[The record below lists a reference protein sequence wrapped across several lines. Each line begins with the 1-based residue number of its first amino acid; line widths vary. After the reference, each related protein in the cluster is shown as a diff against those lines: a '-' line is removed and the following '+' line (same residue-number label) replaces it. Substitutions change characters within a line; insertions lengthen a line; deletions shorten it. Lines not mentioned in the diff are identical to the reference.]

1 MSDKTATTAVPI
13 DALIARRWSPRAF
26 DATKNVD
33 EKTLLALLEAAR
45 WAPSCFGDEPWRF
58 VVCNRG
64 QDETAWEKMLGCL
77 AEKNQLWAKHAPVL
91 MLVGSIP
98 TFSHNGSA
106 NRWSQYDTGAASEN
120 VCLQAA
126 SMGLN
131 AHQMGGFDME
141 QARVAFGIPGE
152 VELMA
157 VIAVGYHGAMDALHE
172 DFQEMESATRE
183 RKPLGDGFFASQW
196 GRPVSG

>member
-1 MSDKTATTAVPI
+1 MTDKTANTSVPI

-26 DATKNVD
+26 DKTKPVD

-58 VVCNRG
+58 VVCNRE
-64 QDETAWEKMLGCL
+64 QDKSAWEKMLGCL

-91 MLVGSIP
+91 MLVGGIT

-131 AHQMGGFDME
+131 AHQMGGFDVE
-141 QARVAFGIPGE
+141 QARAAFGIPDE

-157 VIAVGYHGAMDALHE
+157 VIAVGYHGALNTLHE
-172 DFQEMESATRE
+172 DFQGMEDAARE
-183 RKPLGDGFFASQW
+183 RKPLGDNFFAGQW

>member
-1 MSDKTATTAVPI
+1 MTDKTATTAVPV

-26 DATKNVD
+26 DASKSVD
-33 EKTLLALLEAAR
+33 EETLLALLEAAR

-64 QDETAWEKMLGCL
+64 QDETVWGKMLDCL

-91 MLVGSIP
+91 MLAGSVP
-98 TFSHNGSA
+98 TFSHNGSV

-120 VCLQAA
+120 VCLQAT

-131 AHQMGGFDME
+131 AHQMGGFDVE
-141 QARVAFGIPGE
+141 QARVAFGVPDE
-152 VELMA
+152 VELLA
-157 VIAVGYHGAMDALHE
+157 VIAVGYHGATGDLHE
-172 DFQEMESATRE
+172 DFQDMESAARE
-183 RKPLGDGFFASQW
+183 RKPLGDGFFAGQW

>member
-1 MSDKTATTAVPI
+1 MSDQMAATAIPI

-26 DATKNVD
+26 DETKNVD

-45 WAPSCFGDEPWRF
+45 WAPSCFGEEPWRF
-58 VVCNRG
+58 GICHRE
-64 QDETAWEKMLGCL
+64 QDKTAWEKMLDCL

-91 MLVGSIP
+91 MLAGSIP
-98 TFSHNGSA
+98 TFSRNGSA

-131 AHQMGGFDME
+131 AHQMGGFDVE
-141 QARVAFGIPGE
+141 QARAAFGIPGE

-157 VIAVGYHGAMDALHE
+157 VIAVGYHGAMDVLHE
-172 DFQEMESATRE
+172 DFQEMENVTRT
-183 RKPLGDGFFASQW
+183 RKPLGDRFFAGQW
-196 GRPVSG
+196 GRPVSD